1 MTKTKK
7 TIIII
12 SMVLVLAAAAC
23 LNLLLLGEKTGE
35 QTGGDAA
42 SAGNFFATSRQI
54 REDTRAEEKA
64 ALDEILA
71 MEGTEYESQ
80 RKDALERKMKLIELM
95 EKEMI
100 IESLIKAKGYE
111 DVYVNLGIYSDNVNV
126 IVRKDAITREDTAV
140 IYSIIVAQ
148 TGIKPEF
155 IKFIES

>member
-1 MTKTKK
+1 
-7 TIIII
+7 
-12 SMVLVLAAAAC
+12 
-23 LNLLLLGEKTGE
+23 
-35 QTGGDAA
+35 
-42 SAGNFFATSRQI
+42 
-54 REDTRAEEKA
+54 
-64 ALDEILA
+64 
-71 MEGTEYESQ
+71 
-80 RKDALERKMKLIELM
+80 
-95 EKEMI
+95 MI

>member
-95 EKEMI
+95 EKE
-100 IESLIKAKGYE
+100 
-111 DVYVNLGIYSDNVNV
+111 
-126 IVRKDAITREDTAV
+126 
-140 IYSIIVAQ
+140 
-148 TGIKPEF
+148 
-155 IKFIES
+155 

>member
-1 MTKTKK
+1 MTKTKR
-7 TIIII
+7 TVIIV
-12 SMVLVLAAAAC
+12 SMILVLVTAAC
-23 LNLLLLGEKTGE
+23 LNLVLLKDNSDTATDDATATG
-35 QTGGDAA
+35 D
-42 SAGNFFATSRQI
+42 FFATSRQI
-54 REDTRAEEKA
+54 RETTRAEEKA

-80 RKDALERKMKLIELM
+80 RKSALERKMKLIELM